1 MARSGARRGIFKPGY
16 DGPKDETLGL
26 PGRGQAVPDARAM
39 EALEQRIHRAM
50 LTLTTLSG
58 DGPSAVRSGWPDH
71 VIELAD
77 RIEREKDGDKPRR
90 RFRPTGADVD
100 DLLGA
105 LALLNGL
112 RVEIYQ
118 LVRYKA
124 LDDFYLESGA
134 SWTDLGDQFGKSDT
148 WAAETYRRA
157 LLQAGK
163 QAGIVFSAPESY
175 AVMGV
180 SVLVDGMLFTHLSI
194 SSDPRQSLYDM
205 KARNPSDIV
214 DSFAVWTVDRPTA
227 KTILDRVKE
236 HFAGQRKH
244 GGWHYLNPFDAE
256 FTILEKA
263 EGLGASTRV
272 QFLAGEPLEA
282 PARQVVEDPV
292 EQMLIAMEG
301 GS

>member
-1 MARSGARRGIFKPGY
+1 MKRPGARRGIFKPDY

-26 PGRGQAVPDARAM
+26 PGRGQPAPDEGAM

-100 DLLGA
+100 DLLDA
-105 LALLNGL
+105 LALLDGL
-112 RVEIYQ
+112 RVEVYQ

-124 LDDFYLESGA
+124 LDDFYHEDGA
-134 SWTDLGDQFGKSDT
+134 SWTDLGDQFGRSDN
-148 WAAETYRRA
+148 WARETYRRA
-157 LLQAGK
+157 MLQAAK
-163 QAGIVFSAPESY
+163 RVGIAFSAPEGY
-175 AVMGV
+175 AVV
-180 SVLVDGMLFTHLSI
+180 AISVMVDGVLFTHLSI
-194 SSDPRQSLYDM
+194 SADPRQALYDM

-214 DSFAVWTVDRPTA
+214 DSFAVWTNDKPTA
-227 KTILDRVKE
+227 KVILDATKAY
-236 HFAGQRKH
+236 FASQKKH

-263 EGLGASTRV
+263 EEIGASTRS
-272 QFLAGEPLEA
+272 QWLAGEPLE
-282 PARQVVEDPV
+282 PLQRQVIEDPLEEALAV
-292 EQMLIAMEG
+292 MEA
-301 GS
+301 SS